1 MEEGMDGLLQDVRYV
16 LRTLKKSPAF
26 VTIGVLTL
34 ALGIGANLAI
44 FTIVNAVLLQ
54 PLPFREPDRI
64 VRVFDDLGGAGA
76 KNVGMSVPEL
86 YDLQRS
92 GAFGQIS
99 AIIPASQALSGGD
112 RVERIEFLGTS
123 PSYFEVLGA
132 KPALGRVYTQAEWE
146 PGCLDGVVVSDGLWK
161 RQFGSDPHVIGR
173 RVRIDEDPYTVIG
186 VMPPGFRHPGNT
198 LGADVDIWSACGFT
212 VHPYPSP
219 PRRNVRFVAGALG
232 RLKPGITLE
241 QAQRRLDALAISLQ
255 QTYPNDYPKQ
265 QGWSLRL
272 ERAQT
277 SLTGNVR
284 PTLVILLAAVS
295 FVLLIACV
303 NIASLLIARAS
314 ARMREFAIRQALG
327 ASRGQLVRQV
337 LTESLLVSLAGG
349 VTALAVL
356 LIAQRSLLTLLPAD
370 VPRLAEVHADWR
382 MVAFALVLS
391 LATGAL
397 VGLMPALHASAIDP
411 NRDLRD
417 GGRTGGGQSLRQTRS
432 RATLVVLEVAL
443 SAVLLIGAGLLV
455 RSFSV
460 VLNQNLGLD
469 PQRLVTGQIWI
480 PFPGN
485 PKADQYG
492 TPAQKAGLVR
502 ELLARIAL
510 LPGIEQSA
518 VGSSS
523 DIPLLGNVNKPVPFS
538 LPDEASTQRN
548 DHAAEFGAVSAGYFA
563 VLKTP
568 LKKGRV
574 FTDHDADSSAR
585 VVVVNEAF
593 VRRFSPQRDVVG
605 RRLRYVWKF
614 GDGVEKE
621 ADIIGVVGDVRNGG
635 LDMAPAPRVYESILQ
650 HASTAPA
657 VFLRTRSDVD
667 AKATEEALTQTVHSI
682 NPELPVFNVRSM
694 AELRSASLARRQF
707 SLLLMSAFAV
717 VALLLAALGIYGV
730 MAFVVAQRA
739 QEFGIRLA
747 LGAKPRN
754 ILGLAFRPG
763 LILTAAGTIVGLAAS
778 IGVTRLMSSLLFG
791 VSASDPMTFAV
802 VPVLLAIVT
811 MAACFIPARRATRVS
826 PMEVLK

>member
-1 MEEGMDGLLQDVRYV
+1 MDGLLHDVRYAC
-16 LRTLKKSPAF
+16 RTLKKSPAF
-26 VTIGVLTL
+26 VTISVLTL

-54 PLPFREPDRI
+54 PLPFRESDRI

-92 GAFGQIS
+92 GAFEEIS
-99 AIIPASQALSGGD
+99 AIIPTSQALSGGD
-112 RVERIEFLGTS
+112 RVDRIEFLGTS

-132 KPALGRVYTQAEWE
+132 KPALGRTYTQSEWV
-146 PGCLDGVVVSDGLWK
+146 PGCLDGVVISDGLWK
-161 RQFGSDPHVIGR
+161 RQFGSDPQVIGR

-186 VMPPGFRHPGNT
+186 VMPPGFRHPGST
-198 LGADVDIWSACGFT
+198 LDGDVDIWSACGFAA
-212 VHPYPSP
+212 HPFPSP

-255 QTYPNDYPKQ
+255 RTYPNDYPKQ
-265 QGWSLRL
+265 QGWSLHL

-295 FVLLIACV
+295 FVLLIVCV
-303 NIASLLIARAS
+303 NVASLLIARAS

-337 LTESLLVSLAGG
+337 LTESVLVSLAGG
-349 VTALAVL
+349 TAALVVL
-356 LIAQRSLLTLLPAD
+356 TIAQRSLLALMPAD

-391 LATGAL
+391 LGTGML
-397 VGLMPALHASAIDP
+397 VGLVPALHASAIDP

-417 GGRTGGGQSLRQTRS
+417 GGRTGGGQSVRQNRS
-432 RATLVVLEVAL
+432 RGALVVLEVAL

-455 RSFSV
+455 RSFSAA
-460 VLNQNLGLD
+460 LGQNPGLD
-469 PQRLVTGQIWI
+469 PQRLVAGQIWI
-480 PFPGN
+480 PFPIN

-492 TPAQKAGLVR
+492 TPAQQARLVR

-510 LPGIEQSA
+510 IPGIEQSA

-523 DIPLLGNVNKPVPFS
+523 DIPLLGNGNSPVAFS
-538 LPDEASTQRN
+538 LPDEVSTQAN
-548 DHAAEFGAVSAGYFA
+548 DHAAEFGAVSAAYFA

-568 LKKGRV
+568 LKQGRV
-574 FTDHDADSSAR
+574 FTDRDTDSAAR

-593 VRRFSPQRDVVG
+593 VRRFSPHRDAIG
-605 RRLRYVWKF
+605 RRVRYVWRF
-614 GDGVEKE
+614 GDGVENE
-621 ADIIGVVGDVRNGG
+621 AEIIGVVGDVRNDG
-635 LDMAPAPRVYESILQ
+635 LDVAPAPRVYEPILQ
-650 HASTAPA
+650 HTSATPA

-667 AKATEEALTQTVHSI
+667 VKATEAALTQTVHSI
-682 NPELPVFNVRSM
+682 NPELPVFNVRTM
-694 AELRSASLARRQF
+694 AD
-707 SLLLMSAFAV
+707 LMSASMARRRFSLFLISVFAV
-717 VALLLAALGIYGV
+717 SALLLAALGIYGV
-730 MAFVVAQRA
+730 MAFVVSQRA
-739 QEFGIRLA
+739 QEFGVRMA
-747 LGAKPRN
+747 LGARPRN

-763 LILTAAGTIVGLAAS
+763 LMLTATGTVVGLAAS
-778 IGVTRLMSSLLFG
+778 IVVTRLMSSLLFG
-791 VSASDPMTFAV
+791 VSASDPVTFVV
-802 VPVLLAIVT
+802 VPVVLGIVT
-811 MAACFIPARRATRVS
+811 MSACFIPARRATRVS
-826 PMEVLK
+826 PMQALK